1 MVLKPGASLKGVQ
14 WQMFAGAIIAEPIF
28 VRAGQELVITSG
40 TDSKHMIGTLHQRG
54 LALDFRTRDLKTI
67 AVVTAVAG
75 QLRAALSPAYDV
87 VVEKDHLHLEF
98 DPKGDEI

>member
-1 MVLKPGASLKGVQ
+1 
-14 WQMFAGAIIAEPIF
+14 MFSAAIVAEPIF

-87 VVEKDHLHLEF
+87 VVEKDHVHLEF